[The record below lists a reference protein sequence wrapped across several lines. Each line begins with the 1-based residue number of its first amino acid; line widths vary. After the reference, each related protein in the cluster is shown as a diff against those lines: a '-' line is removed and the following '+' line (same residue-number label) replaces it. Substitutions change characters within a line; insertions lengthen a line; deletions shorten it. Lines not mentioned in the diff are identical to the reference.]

1 MSSDA
6 ENPDDSDVISAEIV
20 EDWVEANNRRT
31 AIEFLRSTTVMAS
44 ILTVLFLSST
54 ILYFMLDDEPV
65 DYGAS
70 MVFDQERTRSYA
82 EELVSMGHPDWQ
94 GRMSGSAEEQATAEY
109 IADLFEELGYQ
120 STLHTYEV
128 PMHSINSEPSLR
140 VCDPGTVGGFGVVP
154 CSPADV
160 GQDITTFN
168 HRSDYV
174 IQGFSGESAIMFGQ
188 DIDVVHLGNGSD
200 SALWA
205 SAAGKIGYVE
215 GGGSKTGNTFIMTSA
230 IEHELS
236 AVIRVNKDYNCGKI
250 EGNDCVPIFKGTNY
264 DAISEANGGGA
275 PSQLAFIAMSKDAG
289 EILESVVINGSG
301 RIEMIIDVT
310 NDQELT
316 IRVPCGTYYGITDEL
331 LIAGGHHDTVYHGQG
346 AVDDTSGTASVLE
359 LATMFSEYIAKNG
372 QPERTIRFCTWGG
385 EEEGLWGSS
394 AYVED
399 MNQELAENLRLY
411 VNLDMNHV
419 DIDKS
424 RGDSVTL
431 FTNHPVDYEHIKSL
445 SSEYLEDNPDMAEK
459 YTINLGLY
467 DGEQGSDNGMPCNSD
482 HCPFV
487 YDLDDGNT
495 IGRAAVCYGSGS
507 WEYHTYLDDMSRFN
521 EESLGISVTIYGNYI
536 KYLAWNSEA

>member
-54 ILYFMLDDEPV
+54 ILYFMLDEEQV
-65 DYGAS
+65 DYGSS
-70 MVFDQERTRSYA
+70 MTFDQDRTRSYA
-82 EELVSMGHPDWQ
+82 QDLVNLGHPDWF

-109 IADLFEELGYQ
+109 IANLFEELGYQ

-140 VCDPGTVGGFGVVP
+140 VCAPGTVGSFGAAP
-154 CSPADV
+154 CSPADI

-168 HRSDYV
+168 HRMDYV
-174 IQGFSGESAIMFGQ
+174 IQGFSGESSIMFGQ
-188 DIDVVHLGNGSD
+188 DIEVVHLGNGSD
-200 SALWA
+200 DALWA

-230 IEHELS
+230 IENDLT
-236 AVIRVNKDYNCGKI
+236 AVIRVNKDYNCGMI

-264 DAISEANGGGA
+264 DAIAAANGGGA

-316 IRVPCGTYYGITDEL
+316 IRVPCGTYYGATDEL
-331 LIAGGHHDTVYHGQG
+331 VIVGGHHDTVYHAQG
-346 AVDDTSGTASVLE
+346 AVDDSSGTASVLE
-359 LATMFSEYIAKNG
+359 MATMFSEYITENG

-385 EEEGLWGSS
+385 EEEGLWGST
-394 AYVED
+394 AYVAE

-411 VNLDMNHV
+411 INLDMNHV
-419 DIDKS
+419 DIDPA
-424 RGDSVTL
+424 RGNSVTL
-431 FTNHPVDYEHIKSL
+431 FTNHPVDYEHLKSL
-445 SSEYLEDNPDMAEK
+445 SEEYFEDNPDIAEK
-459 YTINLGLY
+459 YTFNLGLY
-467 DGEQGSDNGMPCNSD
+467 DGEKGESNGMPCNSD

-487 YDLDDGNT
+487 YDLDGGNT

-507 WEYHTYLDDMSRFN
+507 WEYHTYLDEMDRFN
-521 EESLGISVTIYGNYI
+521 EESLGISITIYSNYM

>member
-6 ENPDDSDVISAEIV
+6 GNPDDSDVISAEIV

-54 ILYFMLDDEPV
+54 ILYFMLDEEQV
-65 DYGAS
+65 DYGSS
-70 MVFDQERTRSYA
+70 MTFDQDRTRSYA
-82 EELVSMGHPDWQ
+82 QDLVNLGHPDWF

-140 VCDPGTVGGFGVVP
+140 VCAPGTAGGFGVAP
-154 CSPADV
+154 CSPADI
-160 GQDITTFN
+160 GQQITTFN
-168 HRSDYV
+168 HRMDYV
-174 IQGFSGESAIMFGQ
+174 IQGFSGESSIMFGQ
-188 DIDVVHLGNGSD
+188 DIEVVHLGNGSD
-200 SALWA
+200 EALWA

-230 IEHELS
+230 IENDLT
-236 AVIRVNKDYNCGKI
+236 AVIRVNKDYNCGMI

-264 DAISEANGGGA
+264 DAIAAANGGGA

-316 IRVPCGTYYGITDEL
+316 IRVPCGTYYGATDEL
-331 LIAGGHHDTVYHGQG
+331 VIAGGHHDTVYHAQG
-346 AVDDTSGTASVLE
+346 AVDDSSGTASVLE
-359 LATMFSEYIAKNG
+359 MATMFSEYIAENG

-385 EEEGLWGSS
+385 EEEGLWGST
-394 AYVED
+394 AYVAE

-411 VNLDMNHV
+411 INLDMNHV
-419 DIDKS
+419 DIDPA
-424 RGDSVTL
+424 RGNSVTL

-445 SSEYLEDNPDMAEK
+445 SEEYLQDNPDMAEK

-467 DGEQGSDNGMPCNSD
+467 DGEKGESNGMPCNSD

-487 YDLDDGNT
+487 YDLDGGNT

-507 WEYHTYLDDMSRFN
+507 WEYHTYLDEMDRFN
-521 EESLGISVTIYGNYI
+521 EESLGISITIYSNYI